1 MATNV
6 PAIEFT
12 STGPVIPAESAILS
26 GVQADINAAFG
37 GDVNPALETPQGQ
50 IASSETAI
58 IGDKNS
64 QVALIVNQV
73 NPDYADGI
81 FQDAIGRIYFLDRK
95 PALPTRVMCDCVG
108 AVGTIIAAGAKAQD
122 TSNNLYACTVGGTIP
137 VGGTISLEF
146 TATKT
151 GPIACPAGTVAK
163 IYQTVPGWDTINN
176 PADGILGNNVESRAE
191 FEYRRRNSVAL
202 NAHGSLESVYAAVFN
217 CEGVTDVYGAQN
229 YTNATVTK
237 GPTNYPLV
245 EHSLYIAVV
254 GGVDADIAAA
264 IWLKKDLGCDCNGN
278 TTVMVTDTTYAYP
291 YPTYAIKFH
300 RPDPLHIL
308 VAVSLVSDPSL
319 PADIVSLVQAAI
331 VSAFAGGDG
340 GPAAR
345 IGSTLFAS
353 RFYAPVAKVS
363 QAVSIL
369 SLLLGTDTAT
379 NTSVAVGI
387 DQHPTISP
395 DNIEV
400 TLI

>member
-1 MATNV
+1 MSTNV
-6 PAIEFT
+6 PSLQF
-12 STGPVIPAESAILS
+12 SDTGVSIPTEAEILA
-26 GVQADINAAFG
+26 GELADIDAAFG
-37 GDVNPALETPQGQ
+37 GGVNPSLTTPQGQ
-50 IASSETAI
+50 LATSITKI
-58 IGDKNS
+58 IGDKND
-64 QVALIVNQV
+64 QVAYVVNQV
-73 NPDYADGI
+73 DPDYADGV
-81 FQDAIGRIYFLDRK
+81 FQDAIGRIYFLERK
-95 PALPTRVMCDCVG
+95 PAAPTTVTCQCGGSAGV
-108 AVGTIIAAGAKAQD
+108 IIPAGARAQD
-122 TSNNLYACTVGGTIP
+122 QNGNLYLCADGGTIG
-137 VGGTISLEF
+137 VSGTVDLAFAAEQ
-146 TATKT
+146 T
-151 GPIACPAGTVAK
+151 GPIACPTGTLTS
-163 IYQTVPGWDTINN
+163 IYQTIPGWDTISN
-176 PADGILGNNVESRAE
+176 PTDGILGNNVESRAE

-202 NAHGSLESVYAAVFN
+202 NAHGSLESVYASVFN
-217 CEGVTDVYGAQN
+217 CEGVTDAYGAQN

-245 EHSLYIAVV
+245 EHSLYVAVV

-300 RPDPLHIL
+300 RPDPLPVL

-319 PADIVSLVQAAI
+319 PADIVSQVKTAI

-369 SLLLGTDTAT
+369 SLLLGTDSAT
-379 NTSVAVGI
+379 LTSVAIGI